1 MLLDPEARK
10 AARLTY
16 QQKVEAAETGYA
28 ARHAR
33 PRDGSQARAPGQ
45 PRPRESRPEHAPP
58 ESRDQPAG
66 KIDARTKSP
75 ERQEQKQEK
84 PERSRLPRTDTV
96 QMLSGNILA
105 VATGAV
111 ALGLLP
117 ASWEKVTA
125 GIASAVIGNITWANR
140 RWKERHGNRPE
151 D

>member
-1 MLLDPEARK
+1 MR
-10 AARLTY
+10 
-16 QQKVEAAETGYA
+16 G
-28 ARHAR
+28 
-33 PRDGSQARAPGQ
+33 
-45 PRPRESRPEHAPP
+45 
-58 ESRDQPAG
+58 
-66 KIDARTKSP
+66 TKSP

-117 ASWEKVTA
+117 GSWEKVTA